1 MKVGI
6 IISLTKEYESMW
18 INGIKLN
25 ALNLSK
31 MLNQI
36 DGLEVY
42 ILDAGSV
49 VSDLTKVS
57 WDHNKYKVAKFVDM
71 QHEVDLLFMVGASLP
86 DSRISIMRDKNP
98 NLKIIKYQCGNSYV
112 VDMERTIFETFKE
125 GELPSWDSNHDETW
139 IIPQQEY
146 QNLEYYKTIYR
157 HSDSQVKVVPF
168 IWDPE
173 PLIEHDKLLIKAGK
187 KTPKYIPKPRKEK
200 RLSVMEPNLNVV
212 KYSMIP
218 IMIAENVFR
227 EYGKDAFD
235 KIQIGSGKKLLK
247 NSYYVGMIKLLDLVK
262 SNNDKIKY
270 VSRYPIS
277 TFLADGTDIVLS
289 HQWENPL
296 NYAYLDAMYYGYP
309 IVHNAEMVQDGGY
322 YYKDFNI
329 SDGAEQLKF
338 ALNEHDKN
346 IEEYQSKNKP
356 VLERYMSTNPKIVDT
371 YKKLIDNVFNK
382 DTHKMSYK
390 YNWKTNLYK

>member
-6 IISLTKEYESMW
+6 IISLDTEYESMW

-31 MLNQI
+31 TLNQI

-42 ILDAGSV
+42 ILDAGSK

-57 WDHNKYKVAKFVDM
+57 WDHTKYKVAKFIDM
-71 QHEVDLLFMVGASLP
+71 QYDVDLLFMLGASLP
-86 DSRISIMRDKNP
+86 DTRITLMRNKNP
-98 NLKIIKYQCGNSYV
+98 NLKIIKYQCGN
-112 VDMERTIFETFKE
+112 RPQFKFEKTFKE
-125 GELPSWDSNHDETW
+125 GDKPSWDRNHDETW

-157 HSDSQVKVVPF
+157 HDDSQVKVVPF

-173 PLIEHDKLLIKAGK
+173 PLIEHDKLLVNAGK
-187 KTPKYIPKPRKEK
+187 KTPKYIPKARKEK
-200 RLSVMEPNLNVV
+200 KLSVMEPNLNVV
-212 KYSMIP
+212 KHSIIP
-218 IMIAENVFR
+218 LMIAENVFR
-227 EYGKDAFD
+227 EYGNDAFD

-247 NSYYVGMIKLLDLVK
+247 NSYYMEMVKLLDLVK
-262 SNNDKIKY
+262 ANKDKIKY

-277 TFLADGTDIVLS
+277 TFLAEGTDIVIS

-322 YYKDFNI
+322 FYKDFNI
-329 SDGAEQLKF
+329 SEGADQLKF

-346 IEEYQSKNKP
+346 LDEYNTKNKP
-356 VLERYMSTNPKIVDT
+356 VLERYMSTNKKIVDT
-371 YKKLIDNVFNK
+371 YRKLIDNVFNK
-382 DTHKMSYK
+382 DTHLMSYN
-390 YNWKTNLYK
+390 YDWKTNLYK